1 MANYEDYDDEEQDD
15 GFRSNKL
22 TWCYLILIFVG
33 LIQVYSSSFIY
44 ALENYNDG
52 LFFFKKQVIFV
63 LLSLSAFYISG
74 RVPFK
79 YFKYL
84 GYSLFL
90 IASAGLALTFVAGV
104 KVGGATR
111 WLNLPMGFRIEPGEF
126 LKVGYGFFLFGLMT
140 LKEKYPDMSFWWP
153 LSIVT
158 IGFAGAFLKQPDFGS
173 LILMVASL
181 SVVLFLKIKNL
192 KPFILVSLVLVGGL
206 GFFLTQESYR
216 MDRVKTFLNPWED
229 PSGKGFQSIQS
240 FVAFKKGGLF
250 GEGLGQSQSKFFFL
264 PEAHTDF
271 TLAVFAEEL
280 GFVGMFALMA
290 VFMTLVFE
298 LLRIGREQVD
308 EKKMFLSYYL
318 ASLFFFYFFINVCVN
333 IGLLPAKGLPLPFF
347 SYGGSSLLALTFLI
361 CVFRSFELK
370 EN

>member
-1 MANYEDYDDEEQDD
+1 MANYEDYDENEYDLN
-15 GFRSNKL
+15 SSSKL
-22 TWCYLILIFVG
+22 IWCYLILLFFG

-52 LFFFKKQVIFV
+52 LFFFKKQVVFV
-63 LLSLSAFYISG
+63 LLSLSAFYLSG
-74 RVPFK
+74 KIHFK

-84 GYSLFL
+84 GYLLFL
-90 IASAGLALTFVAGV
+90 VAAGGLALTFVAGV
-104 KVGGATR
+104 TVGGATR
-111 WLNLPMGFRIEPGEF
+111 WINLPMGFRIEPGEF
-126 LKVGYGFFLFGLMT
+126 LKVGYGFFLFGLLA

-153 LSIVT
+153 LAIIT
-158 IGFAGAFLKQPDFGS
+158 TGFTAAFLKQPDFGS
-173 LILMVASL
+173 VILMITSL

-192 KPFILVSLVLVGGL
+192 KPFILVALVLVGGL
-206 GFFLTQESYR
+206 SFFLTQESYR

-240 FVAFKKGGLF
+240 FVAFKKGGFF
-250 GEGLGQSQSKFFFL
+250 GEGIGQSQSKFFFL

-280 GFVGMFALMA
+280 GFLGVFALLA

-298 LLRIGREQVD
+298 LLRIAREQED
-308 EKKMFLSYYL
+308 EKKMYLSYYL

-347 SYGGSSLLALTFLI
+347 SYGGSSLLALTILL
-361 CVFRSFELK
+361 CTFRSLEKDF
-370 EN
+370 